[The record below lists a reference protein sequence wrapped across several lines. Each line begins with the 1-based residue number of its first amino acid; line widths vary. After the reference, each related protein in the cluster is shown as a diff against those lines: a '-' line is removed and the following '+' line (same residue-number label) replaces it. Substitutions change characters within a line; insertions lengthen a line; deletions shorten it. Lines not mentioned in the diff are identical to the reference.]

1 MIGEHQRIVLT
12 MLRCM
17 RTTMSLDD
25 DVAAELQRRQRD
37 NDATWKETVNEVLRA
52 GLRAVARDTADDETR
67 STTESVSLG
76 RPRMDVADVHGV
88 LAAIEGDERS

>member
-1 MIGEHQRIVLT
+1 
-12 MLRCM
+12 M

-25 DVAAELQRRQRD
+25 DVAAELQRRQRE

-52 GLRAVARDTADDETR
+52 GLRAVARDG
-67 STTESVSLG
+67 TTEESTAATEPVSLG

-88 LAAIEGDERS
+88 LAAVEGDERS